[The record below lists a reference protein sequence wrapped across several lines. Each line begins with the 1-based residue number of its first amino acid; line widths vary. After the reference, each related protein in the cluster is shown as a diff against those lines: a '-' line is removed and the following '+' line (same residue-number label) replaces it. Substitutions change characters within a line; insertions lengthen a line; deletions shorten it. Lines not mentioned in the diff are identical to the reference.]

1 MYCYI
6 VKGGKSLKG
15 TVSVSGSKNAS
26 LPILA
31 ASIISG
37 KTTKLYNLPN
47 IEDVRITLQILEF
60 LGCKIKRDKSK
71 VIINS
76 KNLKEKRIPD
86 NLMRKLRSSVIL
98 AGAMIARFKEAQ
110 FSYPGGC
117 DIGSRPIDLHLKAFQ
132 KIGIKIDET
141 TSFIECKCDKI
152 ESNEIHLDFPSVGA
166 TENIILASVIGKH
179 EVKIENAAMEPE
191 IIDLAQFL
199 NKMGARIYGAGTN
212 LIKIIGVENLK
223 DVSYKI
229 MPDRIETGTLLV
241 ATAMTGGN
249 VTVTNAVPE
258 HISPLISK
266 LTEMGCKIQSTN
278 NEINIQAPS
287 KLKAT
292 DIKTLPYPG
301 FPTDLQPIFSTM
313 LTIAKGTSVVTENI
327 FENRFKFVQELK
339 RMGAKVNQEG
349 TTIII
354 KGVRKLHGAEVQ
366 STDLRGG
373 MALVLAGLVAKGTT
387 KVEKVEYILRGYENI
402 DFKLNNLGANIERKE
417 V

>member
-1 MYCYI
+1 M
-6 VKGGKSLKG
+6 
-15 TVSVSGSKNAS
+15 
-26 LPILA
+26 
-31 ASIISG
+31 
-37 KTTKLYNLPN
+37 
-47 IEDVRITLQILEF
+47 
-60 LGCKIKRDKSK
+60 
-71 VIINS
+71 
-76 KNLKEKRIPD
+76 
-86 NLMRKLRSSVIL
+86 
-98 AGAMIARFKEAQ
+98 
-110 FSYPGGC
+110 
-117 DIGSRPIDLHLKAFQ
+117 
-132 KIGIKIDET
+132 
-141 TSFIECKCDKI
+141 
-152 ESNEIHLDFPSVGA
+152 DFPSVGA

-199 NKMGARIYGAGTN
+199 NKMGAKIYGAGTN

-278 NEINIQAPS
+278 NEINIQAPN

-402 DFKLNNLGANIERKE
+402 DFKLNNLGANKERKE

>member
-1 MYCYI
+1 M
-6 VKGGKSLKG
+6 
-15 TVSVSGSKNAS
+15 
-26 LPILA
+26 
-31 ASIISG
+31 
-37 KTTKLYNLPN
+37 
-47 IEDVRITLQILEF
+47 
-60 LGCKIKRDKSK
+60 
-71 VIINS
+71 
-76 KNLKEKRIPD
+76 
-86 NLMRKLRSSVIL
+86 
-98 AGAMIARFKEAQ
+98 
-110 FSYPGGC
+110 
-117 DIGSRPIDLHLKAFQ
+117 HLKAFQ

>member
-47 IEDVRITLQILEF
+47 IEDVRTTLQILEF

-98 AGAMIARFKEAQ
+98 AGAMLARFKETQ